1 MSEKIHGSSES
12 KLPHPMEKVELEK
25 VNGLRRRLKELLRH
39 VAVIGGIGL
48 ASGGVAGEVG
58 QSKYRDWMDYHPD
71 QVENVKADPLKEAP
85 KPPEEKEAEGYL
97 EKAKKTLASA
107 KKIVGEKISDLTESS
122 QTVQQY
128 RQTRKELAEIKKKFL
143 EVGDKTA
150 FWLPFILTFLASAL
164 LANKILQV
172 KKSLSERVDPVVE
185 RNMSTIES
193 KLNEL
198 VDRVNAMKNTSAPS
212 VEAQEKLARELNQ
225 LSNDFLARDYEFE
238 GNPKDR

>member
-1 MSEKIHGSSES
+1 MSEKMKPSES
-12 KLPHPMEKVELEK
+12 KSSHPIEKVELEK

-58 QSKYRDWMDYHPD
+58 QSKYRNWMDYDPD
-71 QVENVKADPLKEAP
+71 RVEVAKADQPEGALKPQEA
-85 KPPEEKEAEGYL
+85 KGEEGYL
-97 EKAKKTLASA
+97 KKAKKTLASA
-107 KKIVGEKISDLTESS
+107 KKIVGEKISDLTEGSE
-122 QTVQQY
+122 TIQQY
-128 RQTRKELAEIKKKFL
+128 RQARQELAEVKKKFL
-143 EVGDKTA
+143 EMGDKTA
-150 FWLPFILTFLASAL
+150 FWLPFILTFLASTL

-172 KKSLSERVDPVVE
+172 KKSLFEPVDPVVE
-185 RNMSTIES
+185 RNMAVIES

-198 VDRVNAMKNTSAPS
+198 VDRMNAMQTAPAPS

-225 LSNDFLARDYEFE
+225 LSNDFLAKEYEFE

>member
-1 MSEKIHGSSES
+1 MSEKMKPSES
-12 KLPHPMEKVELEK
+12 KSSHPIEKVELEK
-25 VNGLRRRLKELLRH
+25 VNGLRRRLKELLRRA
-39 VAVIGGIGL
+39 AVIGGIGL
-48 ASGGVAGEVG
+48 ASGGVAGEMG
-58 QSKYRDWMDYHPD
+58 QSKYRDWMDYDPD
-71 QVENVKADPLKEAP
+71 RVEVAKADQPKEMP
-85 KPPEEKEAEGYL
+85 KNQEAKVEEGYL

-122 QTVQQY
+122 ETVQQY

-150 FWLPFILTFLASAL
+150 FWLPFILTFLASTL

-185 RNMSTIES
+185 RNMAAIES

-198 VDRVNAMKNTSAPS
+198 VDRVNAMQTAPAS
-212 VEAQEKLARELNQ
+212 SIEAQEKLARELNQ
-225 LSNDFLARDYEFE
+225 LSSDFLAREYEFE